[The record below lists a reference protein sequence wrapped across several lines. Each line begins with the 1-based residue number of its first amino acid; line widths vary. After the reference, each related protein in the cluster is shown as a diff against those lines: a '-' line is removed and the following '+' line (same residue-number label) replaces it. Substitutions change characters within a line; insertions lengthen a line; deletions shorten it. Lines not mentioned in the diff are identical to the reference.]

1 MFSCKD
7 VTEHAS
13 DHLEGVLPWRAALQ
27 LRAHLLICNHCRRL
41 LRQMRAVSTALSL
54 MGFGAIAER
63 PRPARRW
70 PELAVGVLA
79 GAAVVL
85 TVWLLPSFTGL
96 EQRVYAHAIDGHARP
111 GPALPA
117 ARVAAQLA
125 VVGARLD
132 GQLPGVVFADRCDF
146 FGLAIAHL
154 VLQTSTGTVAVML
167 LPEHA
172 QADVFTRGGRVGRI
186 EAFGPGT
193 LALLGPDAGSVDEAA
208 ALIRAAVQW
217 PGQAPDS
224 VMPR

>member
-13 DHLEGVLPWRAALQ
+13 DHLEGALPWRAALQ
-27 LRAHLLICNHCRRL
+27 LRIHLLLCGHCRRL
-41 LRQMRAVSTALSL
+41 LRQMRAVSGALSL

-70 PELAVGVLA
+70 PELAVAALA

-117 ARVAAQLA
+117 AQVAAKLA
-125 VVGARLD
+125 VVHAWLD
-132 GQLPGVVFADRCDF
+132 GQLPGVVFADHCDF
-146 FGLAIAHL
+146 SGMAIAHL
-154 VLQTSTGTVAVML
+154 MLQTSTGTVAVML
-167 LPEHA
+167 LPGHAPA
-172 QADVFTRGGRVGRI
+172 QAFTRGGRVGRI

-193 LALLGPDAGSVDEAA
+193 LALLGPDAGSVNEAE

-217 PGQAPDS
+217 PG
-224 VMPR
+224 